1 VKRLIAV
8 FLSLCLFGPAL
19 AGDLKDLPAKPA
31 APLAL
36 PALSGGKLD
45 LEKLRG
51 KVVLVNFWAT
61 WCPPCRKE
69 MPSMMR
75 LAQHFAGRP
84 FAIVGVNAG
93 DSADDIRAFMQKVPV
108 TFPIALDESGAA
120 LNPWQVFAF
129 PTSYVLDKKGR
140 VRMGLFGSIDWDTP
154 ETKARIEALL
164 DEKD

>member
-1 VKRLIAV
+1 
-8 FLSLCLFGPAL
+8 
-19 AGDLKDLPAKPA
+19 
-31 APLAL
+31 
-36 PALSGGKLD
+36 
-45 LEKLRG
+45 
-51 KVVLVNFWAT
+51 
-61 WCPPCRKE
+61 
-69 MPSMMR
+69 MMR
-75 LAQHFAGRP
+75 LVQHFAGRP